1 MNKIENE
8 DFLAAKRIVN
18 QIILGDTTTKLVIVS
33 EESQG
38 KYTTLIK
45 IMDEAIDIF
54 NKAKLAIKE
63 NSKIKKEKILNE
75 KNKKV
80 NINSGME

>member
-18 QIILGDTTTKLVIVS
+18 QIILGDTTTKLIIIS
-33 EESQG
+33 EESKG
-38 KYTTLIK
+38 KYTTLVK

-63 NSKIKKEKILNE
+63 NSKIKKEKKSNGGTQ
-75 KNKKV
+75 K
-80 NINSGME
+80 

>member
-8 DFLAAKRIVN
+8 DFIAAKRIVN
-18 QIILGDTTTKLVIVS
+18 QIILGDTVTKLIIIS
-33 EESQG
+33 EESKG
-38 KYTTLIK
+38 KYTTFVK

-63 NSKIKKEKILNE
+63 NSKIKKL
-75 KNKKV
+75 
-80 NINSGME
+80 GR